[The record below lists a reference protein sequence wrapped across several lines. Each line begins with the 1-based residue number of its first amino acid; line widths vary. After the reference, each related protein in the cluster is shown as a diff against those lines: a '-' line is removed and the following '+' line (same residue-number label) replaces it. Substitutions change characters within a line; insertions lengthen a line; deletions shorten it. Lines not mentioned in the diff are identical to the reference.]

1 MANWFKEEIE
11 QFGTTVNDSIK
22 TASTE
27 IQRHIDKIGDDLNKQ
42 RTLTKSDVKEL
53 IDYAAS
59 SFGESIDTR
68 IQSAKVEIATLVS
81 EKVSEVRRE
90 LTAAADE
97 QKQSAIRNATI
108 AIGTA
113 VAIGVLSLGYRKY
126 LHGEIDLLFVFRAT
140 LGALAAGHI
149 VWLAQ
154 RYISRYIGLNKTQ
167 RSLFITGVQ
176 YFGALRPKGVIGHLL
191 LLSAIAIGWL
201 TLNFWHELRVFL
213 AQIFG

>member
-11 QFGTTVNDSIK
+11 QFGTTVDASIQK
-22 TASTE
+22 ASIE
-27 IQRHIDKIGDDLNKQ
+27 IQRHVDKIGDDLNVQ
-42 RTLTKSDVKEL
+42 RTLTKTDVKEL
-53 IDYAAS
+53 IDYAATR
-59 SFGESIDTR
+59 FGESIDTR
-68 IQSAKVEIATLVS
+68 VQTAKVEIANLVT
-81 EKVSEVRRE
+81 EKVGEVRRE

-149 VWLAQ
+149 VWLA
-154 RYISRYIGLNKTQ
+154 RNYIFRYIGLNETQ
-167 RSLFITGVQ
+167 RSLVIAGTQ
-176 YFGALRPKGVIGHLL
+176 YLGALRPKGAIGHIL
-191 LLSAIAIGWL
+191 LLSTVAMCWL
-201 TLNFWHELRVFL
+201 TLNFWQELK
-213 AQIFG
+213 IFFHTIAG